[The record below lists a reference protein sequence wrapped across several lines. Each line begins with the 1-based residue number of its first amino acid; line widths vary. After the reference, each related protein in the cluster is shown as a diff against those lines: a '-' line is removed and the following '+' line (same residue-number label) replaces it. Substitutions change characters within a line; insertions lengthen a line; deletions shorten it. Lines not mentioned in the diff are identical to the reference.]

1 MEFELDK
8 IALAELKRRIRDNVL
23 SHAYR
28 QCADAQQYIGTHDRR
43 VPRHLLLSQVLD
55 FDRGYGSRES
65 GTDVRSINLSYYG
78 LSKLIQEQVDR
89 AHSLLKNRV
98 NKNMDEGDTITG
110 HDLWVDKSSNL
121 IEGKVHCQTDEDVEF
136 YISVNMKWNYR
147 YGSNSKNGVLT
158 VYPQFVGR
166 RSLARKQS

>member
-1 MEFELDK
+1 MQFELDK
-8 IALAELKRRIRDNVL
+8 LALAELERRIRDNVL

-28 QCADAQQYIGTHDRR
+28 QCADAQQYIGTNDRR
-43 VPRHLLLSQVLD
+43 VPRQLLLSQVLD
-55 FDRGYGSRES
+55 FDCGYGS
-65 GTDVRSINLSYYG
+65 DVRRINLSYYG
-78 LSKLIQEQVDR
+78 ISKLIREQVDR

-110 HDLWVDKSSNL
+110 HDLWVDIYKDL
-121 IEGKVHCQTDEDVEF
+121 IEGRVQCQTDEGVEF
-136 YISVNMKWNYR
+136 YISVSMFWNYR

-158 VYPQFVGR
+158 VYPQFRGC

>member
-8 IALAELKRRIRDNVL
+8 IALAELERRIRDKVL
-23 SHAYR
+23 SSAYR

-43 VPRHLLLSQVLD
+43 VPRQLLLSQVLD
-55 FDRGYGSRES
+55 FDRGYGLRES
-65 GTDVRSINLSYYG
+65 GTEVREINLSYYG
-78 LSKLIQEQVDR
+78 ISKLIKEQVDR

-98 NKNMDEGDTITG
+98 NKNMDEGDTIIS
-110 HDLWVDKSSNL
+110 HDLLVDLHFAL
-121 IEGKVHCQTDEDVEF
+121 IEGKVHCQTDEGVEF
-136 YISVNMKWNYR
+136 YISVNMMWNYR

-158 VYPQFVGR
+158 VYPQFRGC

>member
-8 IALAELKRRIRDNVL
+8 IALADLKHRIRDNVL
-23 SHAYR
+23 SHAYK

-43 VPRHLLLSQVLD
+43 VPRQLLLSQVLD
-55 FDRGYGSRES
+55 FDRGHGSE
-65 GTDVRSINLSYYG
+65 VRRINLSYYG
-78 LSKLIQEQVDR
+78 LSRLIQEQIDR

-110 HDLWVDKSSNL
+110 HRLWVDLHSDL
-121 IEGKVHCQTDEDVEF
+121 IEGKVHCQTDEGVEF
-136 YISVNMKWNYR
+136 YISVSMMWNYR

-158 VYPQFVGR
+158 VYPQFRGC